1 MSVLTVTPEVVSV
14 AAGDLSG
21 IGSTIS
27 EANVVAAAPTLGV
40 VAPAADS
47 VSAEL
52 AALFGGH
59 AETYQAVSAQGQVF
73 HQEFVNALSTSSAAY
88 ARAEAD
94 SASGL
99 GKGHAAEGLR
109 VLGSRQHQIAA
120 GDGSRLWQPTRPAL
134 WKPGM
139 SDPRLITPRHS
150 LPAGS
155 RLWHPA
161 VPGFKTHG
169 ISAPRLFT
177 PHNELLGGV
186 LNGSRG
192 IVQNVGGLI
201 EQIIQN
207 QISYLKLIG
216 TSLVNFV
223 KDELKA
229 IIGLPE
235 AFMQSIKDL
244 LHGNISGAMN
254 DIIKGFGHF
263 FVTGIEDTGTVIYLD
278 GHDGTWRVY
287 RFSGPMGDLWQM
299 MKIPQREAQNLADML
314 KPLGF
319 GILGNLVQRVAADP
333 LTALAN
339 AWHMYVRTGGTSLSM
354 GTLQMGPG
362 IALTFDL
369 LGAPILSMRAI
380 EDSLQAVLNNL
391 LAGHLL
397 RAGVDL
403 LAAPVNVAHAFLFG
417 QGYLQLPTLSPGA
430 GQGKWYEEQVHL
442 GGVFAPLGHS
452 LHYSGTYPY
461 WTEAIDD
468 TMTGGLVP
476 ALVSTLPSWL
486 QNPLDNL
493 GASLEEIVAK
503 LHALLNPHPSHQL

>member
-229 IIGLPE
+229 ILGLPA
-235 AFMQSIKDL
+235 AFVQSFRDL

-254 DIIKGFGHF
+254 DVLRGFAHLFVDGLQSQIIN
-263 FVTGIEDTGTVIYLD
+263 GTYTYSWL
-278 GHDGTWRVY
+278 GAL
-287 RFSGPMGDLWQM
+287 PDLWHIMQVPAQEM
-299 MKIPQREAQNLADML
+299 QNLANIL

-319 GILGNLVQRVAADP
+319 GFTGKLVQDLFANPLNLLAYGFEFGVAQNFNWMFMNP
-333 LTALAN
+333 LLKA
-339 AWHMYVRTGGTSLSM
+339 
-354 GTLQMGPG
+354 TL
-362 IALTFDL
+362 DV
-369 LGAPILSMRAI
+369 LGAPIVSLKAF
-380 EDSLQAVLNNL
+380 EDSIQSTFAALVT
-391 LAGHLL
+391 GHPL
-397 RAGVDL
+397 RAAADALELPFNVTKAFFFGQDYIALPPVTKSDGSPSAHHYYVHEGGLFAPSDYVMDYYTPATGDPKWMTWNHTGDPQTGGIIPAMVSMLPPKLQDPFHDL
-403 LAAPVNVAHAFLFG
+403 RRLLDGIAAKLMGLAA
-417 QGYLQLPTLSPGA
+417 
-430 GQGKWYEEQVHL
+430 
-442 GGVFAPLGHS
+442 
-452 LHYSGTYPY
+452 
-461 WTEAIDD
+461 
-468 TMTGGLVP
+468 
-476 ALVSTLPSWL
+476 
-486 QNPLDNL
+486 
-493 GASLEEIVAK
+493 
-503 LHALLNPHPSHQL
+503 LNY

>member
-40 VAPAADS
+40 VAPAGDS

-59 AETYQAVSAQGQVF
+59 AETYQAVSAQGQVI
-73 HQEFVNALSTSSAAY
+73 HQEFVNALSASSTAY

-120 GDGSRLWQPTRPAL
+120 GDGSGLWQPTRPAL
-134 WKPGM
+134 WRPGM
-139 SDPRLITPRHS
+139 SDPRLVAPRHS
-150 LPAGS
+150 LPAGA

-161 VPGFKTHG
+161 VPGFKSHG

-177 PHNELLGGV
+177 PHNQLLGGA

-216 TSLVNFV
+216 TSLVDFV
-223 KDELKA
+223 NDELKA
-229 IIGLPE
+229 ILGLPA
-235 AFMQSIKDL
+235 AFVQSVKDL

-254 DIIKGFGHF
+254 DVLKGFGHL
-263 FVTGIEDTGTVIYLD
+263 FVD
-278 GHDGTWRVY
+278 GMQGYGGGSFVY
-287 RFSGPMGDLWQM
+287 HWLGGLPDLWHILQVPAQEM
-299 MKIPQREAQNLADML
+299 QNLADML

-319 GILGNLVQRVAADP
+319 GFAGKLVQDVFANPLNLLAHGFEVQLDP
-333 LTALAN
+333 YFKWMTFGPLLQ
-339 AWHMYVRTGGTSLSM
+339 WSL
-354 GTLQMGPG
+354 
-362 IALTFDL
+362 DV
-369 LGAPILSMRAI
+369 LGAPIVSLLAF
-380 EDSLQAVLNNL
+380 EDSLQSALATLV
-391 LAGHLL
+391 AGHPL
-397 RAGVDL
+397 RA
-403 LAAPVNVAHAFLFG
+403 AADILEMPFNVSKAFLFG
-417 QGYLQLPTLSPGA
+417 QDYIGLPAQDTG
-430 GQGKWYEEQVHL
+430 VHQFYAHV
-442 GGVFAPLGHS
+442 GGLFAPGDYAMDYYQPSSGDAKWLY
-452 LHYSGTYPY
+452 YSNPKSNQ
-461 WTEAIDD
+461 
-468 TMTGGLVP
+468 TGGLIP
-476 ALVSTLPSWL
+476 ALVSTLPPKL
-486 QNPLDNL
+486 QDPFHDLRRILD
-493 GASLEEIVAK
+493 GIAAK
-503 LHALLNPHPSHQL
+503 LMGLAALNY